1 MRAIFRKELADYF
14 GSFRFL
20 VLLVLVLLIT
30 AATLYF
36 DYKSIRTSTA
46 DTEFIFLRLFT
57 TQPEGAPQTEGINL
71 FSFINF
77 FALFFIP
84 IMGIALGFDA
94 ISGERSS
101 GNLSRLLSQPIYRD
115 NVIIA
120 KFLAGLFALSLM
132 VITSVLI
139 ISGYGLQL
147 IGVPPSLEEIYR
159 LVLFVVLAIFYG
171 AFWMGLAVLFSTV
184 FKRVSTS
191 LMSSLGIWLFFG
203 LFYVLLIAPAIANSL
218 APTASGTLEAV
229 VHNLELGLSIK
240 RFSPNF
246 LFLEASGVLLQP
258 PPVGSL
264 LGAVPV
270 VTSDLINW
278 MIPAP
283 LSLGQTLLLVWPHLT
298 SLLSLTIVC
307 FAVGYVVFMR
317 QEIRAT

>member
-1 MRAIFRKELADYF
+1 
-14 GSFRFL
+14 
-20 VLLVLVLLIT
+20 
-30 AATLYF
+30 
-36 DYKSIRTSTA
+36 
-46 DTEFIFLRLFT
+46 
-57 TQPEGAPQTEGINL
+57 
-71 FSFINF
+71 
-77 FALFFIP
+77 
-84 IMGIALGFDA
+84 
-94 ISGERSS
+94 
-101 GNLSRLLSQPIYRD
+101 
-115 NVIIA
+115 
-120 KFLAGLFALSLM
+120 M

-139 ISGYGLQL
+139 ISGYGLRL
-147 IGVPPSLEEIYR
+147 IGVPPSVEEIYR